1 MFRNIL
7 NTTVVKFLNA
17 VVSFGVL
24 LINAR
29 MLGPHDLGT
38 IGLILLAI
46 TIILMLN
53 NLVGGSALVF
63 LVPRFSLE
71 RIVKISW
78 LWSVIAALIGI
89 LAFVFLKI
97 EPAAYTID
105 IFLLSLIMGLNFVN
119 QNILIG
125 KGEIRFFNYISF
137 VQYLL
142 LILLI
147 VMFFYVQKDVS
158 IEKYLVALYISW
170 GAMLVLSTVKVLK
183 LTRQHQVSTTDG
195 LMRSLLRLGVFVQ
208 IANLTQFLN
217 YRLSY
222 YFVEHYLGRSR
233 LGVFEIGN
241 KLADG
246 VWLFGKSISLV
257 HYSWIAN
264 AREGDDTVITTLRLF
279 RLSFLIALSLVLVMI
294 ALPENFYL
302 SLFGDKYEGL
312 YIVILCLAPGIV
324 AMSSSMILSH
334 HFAGTGKHH
343 LNTIGSVIGLGAII
357 VLCLTLVPAYGL
369 PGAAMAA
376 SFTYLLSLLYNII
389 LFRYLTGVKWYAYWF
404 KTDDFVFAGKL
415 LKKQWESFGK

>member
-78 LWSVIAALIGI
+78 LWSVIAALIGV
-89 LAFVFLKI
+89 LAFVLLKI
-97 EPAAYTID
+97 EPAVYTTD

-137 VQYLL
+137 IQYLL
-142 LILLI
+142 LILLMI
-147 VMFFYVQKDVS
+147 LFFYILKEVS
-158 IEKYLVALYISW
+158 IEKYLAALYISW
-170 GAMLVLSTVKVLK
+170 GMMLVLSTIKILK
-183 LTRQHQVSTTDG
+183 LIRGHQVTETDG

-222 YFVEHYLGRSR
+222 YFVEHYLGRAR

-246 VWLFGKSISLV
+246 IWLFGKSISLV
-257 HYSWIAN
+257 QYSWIAN
-264 AREGDDTVITTLRLF
+264 AREGDDIVTTTLRLF
-279 RLSFLIALSLVLVMI
+279 RLSFLISLVLVLAMI
-294 ALPENFYL
+294 ALPESFYL

-312 YIVILCLAPGIV
+312 YMVILYLAPGIV
-324 AMSSSMILSH
+324 AMSSAMILSH

-376 SFTYLLSLLYNII
+376 SFTYLVSLLYNII
-389 LFRYLTGVKWYAYWF
+389 LFRYMTGVKWHAYWF
-404 KTDDFVFAGKL
+404 KSADFVFAARL
-415 LKKQWESFGK
+415 IKKQWQSFRK